1 MWWGTGLQRA
11 VFAVKTARLLETSGL
26 EQPEML
32 IQRGFVFKLFNLLKE
47 EKMRSTMKG
56 NLINAAHT

>member
-1 MWWGTGLQRA
+1 M
-11 VFAVKTARLLETSGL
+11 FAVKPAGSLGTSGL

-32 IQRGFVFKLFNLLKE
+32 IQKRFVFKLFNPLKE
-47 EKMRSTMKG
+47 EKIRSTMKG